1 MKKTALLLFVL
12 FCAAPAFAQVFVPT
26 NVWFPHLDI
35 GGDPNG
41 PHYVTLVQASNN
53 TSSYTIGTLV
63 VYSDS
68 GTQLSA
74 SFDGQAPATS
84 MQFTV
89 NSGATRQI
97 QISLNGAITP
107 GWLQIT
113 YSPAPAETNV
123 ILQYLAGSTVLTEV
137 GIPAFSGQA
146 AIPTACQYQPP
157 QTSEICGTY
166 FPVET
171 NANLNT
177 GIAIANPNG
186 AAAVVAQLTDASGNL
201 LASATIPLPTN
212 GHTAK
217 LLTDLFPTAP
227 SQTTAVLALYSCT
240 SAATTT
246 SCAGGPGF
254 IATAL
259 RLNGSAFTALP
270 VTQTIQQD
278 TTVRVLPHIAFGG
291 SPSGTN
297 FQTILYLT
305 TFSGFTGSTT
315 GSAPASTTPVTGQA
329 SMFDDNG
336 NPISASANGGA
347 PSASFTFNVLSNHVT
362 KIVLSGGNALQAGSI
377 LITVPSTQT
386 QLVVNAVFQTSQGST
401 LLSEASVLESVQ
413 DIEGMLYVNV
423 QPGVTNDGVA
433 LANPNSISNSITLTL
448 YDSAGFPVPAG
459 TQTFM
464 LAPFGHLAKYV
475 TDIFPQLQGT
485 NFTGTLSML
494 STSPFSAVALRQ
506 NGSAGGGLGF
516 AVLPVEDDIVYL
528 PSITGMQVTT
538 NRSTGLINFTLT
550 VADYSASLVTPT
562 ATGVLS
568 EAELVWA
575 NTNVAPEDPGTFYID
590 GSSMM
595 NTTTGTLTGTF
606 HSSHTNI
613 PAGTSATL
621 YIYITDALQNYS
633 NIIGVKFN
641 F

>member
-12 FCAAPAFAQVFVPT
+12 FCAVPAFAQLSFVPT

-53 TSSYTIGTLV
+53 TSSFTTATLV

-84 MQFTV
+84 LQFTV
-89 NSGATRQI
+89 DSGATRQI
-97 QISLNGAITP
+97 QISLAGVITP

-113 YSPAPAETNV
+113 YSPAAAETNV
-123 ILQYLAGSTVLTEV
+123 ILQYLSGSSVLTEV
-137 GIPAFSGQA
+137 GIPAFFGQA
-146 AIPTACQYQPP
+146 APATGCQTGQA
-157 QTSEICGTY
+157 SGICSTY
-166 FPVET
+166 FPVER

-186 AAAVVAQLTDASGNL
+186 AATVVAQLTDASGNL
-201 LASATIPLPTN
+201 LASATIPLQTN
-212 GHTAK
+212 GHIAK

-227 SQTTAVLALYSCT
+227 NPTTAVLALYSCT

-270 VTQTIQQD
+270 VTQTVQQD
-278 TTVRVLPHIAFGG
+278 TVVRVLPHIAFGG
-291 SPSGTN
+291 SPSGVN
-297 FQTILYLT
+297 FQTTLYLT
-305 TFSGFTGSTT
+305 TFSGFTGTAL
-315 GSAPASTTPVTGQA
+315 GSAPASTTLVTGQA
-329 SMFDDNG
+329 SIFDDNG

-347 PSASFTFNVLSNHVT
+347 PSASFTFNVLANHVM
-362 KIVLSGGNALQAGSI
+362 KIVLSGGAALQAGSI

-386 QLVVNAVFQTSQGST
+386 QLIVNAVFQTSQGPS
-401 LLSEASVLESVQ
+401 LVSEASVLESVQ

-433 LANPNSISNSITLTL
+433 LANPNSVSNSVTMTL
-448 YDSAGFPVPAG
+448 YNSAGFVAA

-485 NFTGTLSML
+485 NFSGTLSML
-494 STSPFSAVALRQ
+494 SSSPFSAVALRQ

-516 AVLPVEDDIVYL
+516 AVLPVEDDIVFL
-528 PSITGMQVTT
+528 PSITNMQATT

-550 VADYSASLVTPT
+550 VADFSASLVTPT

-575 NTNVAPEDPGTFYID
+575 NTNVAPEDPGTFFID

-595 NTTTGTLTGTF
+595 NATTGTLTGSF
-606 HSSHTNI
+606 QSSHTGI

-621 YIYITDALQNYS
+621 YIYITDALGNFS
-633 NIIGVKFN
+633 NVIGVQFKF
-641 F
+641 